1 MGLGKNALL
10 ILKKAQ
16 DYANHSVI
24 DKIYLYA
31 KDPIEAKYQQFI
43 NKLENCGLKRLKD
56 PEIVIEYSNNMQDV
70 YENIEGYSPDQ
81 KCNVLIVF
89 DDIIANMICN
99 KNFYQIVTEL
109 LIRERKLNIPTFFIT

>member
-16 DYANHSVI
+16 DYVNHSVI
-24 DKIYLYA
+24 DEIYLYA

-43 NKLENCGLKRLKD
+43 NKLENSGLKRLKD

-70 YENIEGYSPDQ
+70 Y
-81 KCNVLIVF
+81 
-89 DDIIANMICN
+89 
-99 KNFYQIVTEL
+99 
-109 LIRERKLNIPTFFIT
+109 